1 MKIAPLP
8 PDEDVRIAALRRYE
22 ILDSA
27 PEEAFERI
35 TRLAQRLFDV
45 PIALVSL
52 VDVDRQW
59 FKSCIGLDT
68 RSTSRDVSF
77 CAHAILGDD
86 VLIVPDATLDPRFV
100 DNPDVLGGPKIR
112 FYAGAPLKTGDGASL
127 GTLCVIDDHPR
138 AGLSAPQR
146 QTLADL
152 ARIVVDEMELRLAL
166 RRSVEREEELRRAKA
181 VAEEASAAK
190 SAFLSRMSHEF
201 RTPLNAILGFVQ
213 LLQGE
218 DLTPDQKED
227 LAHMRRAGDQ
237 LLHLL
242 TETLDLSRLESGE
255 VRLTIE
261 DAALAPIVVAAERA
275 AVGAERVHV
284 DVDPDLRVLAD
295 VRQLEDVLAE
305 VVRNALTHAGTAATV
320 TVTAAR
326 RGGVVDVFV
335 SDDGSGIDPDDLE
348 RLFAPFERGTG
359 DTPGIGLGLALAQRS
374 LEAMAGSLTA
384 RSARG
389 SGTTLTISLPAGTG
403 GAEPGDGGPRILY
416 VDDNPSSLRLVEKIM
431 ARYPG
436 VRLHLA
442 ATGREGIA
450 IATEELPDLVLLDL
464 YLPDLSGFDVIE
476 SLRTDPRTVT
486 VPVVV
491 VTVEDDPA
499 VAERLLAAG
508 AAQVLT
514 KPFDAQELVDAVAA
528 HLEHETVRLDA

>member
-1 MKIAPLP
+1 MQIAPLP

-35 TRLAQRLFDV
+35 TKLAQRLFDV

-86 VLIVPDATLDPRFV
+86 VLVVPDATLDPRFSG
-100 DNPDVLGGPKIR
+100 NPDVLGGPGIR
-112 FYAGAPLKTGDGASL
+112 FYAGAPLQTAEGVSL

-138 AGLSAPQR
+138 PGLSARDR
-146 QTLADL
+146 QTLTDL
-152 ARIVVDEMELRLAL
+152 ARIVVDEMELRLSL

-181 VAEEASAAK
+181 AAEQASAAK
-190 SAFLSRMSHEF
+190 SQFLSRMSHEF

-242 TETLDLSRLESGE
+242 TETLDLSRLESGK

-261 DAALAPIVVAAERA
+261 DTALAPVVAAAVRVAVGEERA
-275 AVGAERVHV
+275 RVAL
-284 DVDPDLRVLAD
+284 DEGLRVLAD
-295 VRQLEDVLAE
+295 VHQLEDVIAE
-305 VVRNALTHAGTAATV
+305 LIGNALTHAGTSATV
-320 TVTAAR
+320 TVTAER
-326 RGGVVDVFV
+326 RGGVVDVLIA
-335 SDDGSGIDPDDLE
+335 DDGRGMETADLE
-348 RLFAPFERGTG
+348 RLLAPFERGTG
-359 DTPGIGLGLALAQRS
+359 DTPGIGIGLALAQRT
-374 LEAMAGSLTA
+374 LEAMAGSLGV
-384 RSARG
+384 RSAPG
-389 SGTTLTISLPAGTG
+389 EGTTLTISLPAGTG
-403 GAEPGDGGPRILY
+403 SAESGDGGPRILY

-431 ARYPG
+431 SRHPG

-442 ATGREGIA
+442 STGAEGIS

-464 YLPDLSGFDVIE
+464 YLPDASGFEVLE
-476 SLRTDPRTVT
+476 SLRNDPRTASI
-486 VPVVV
+486 PVVV
-491 VTVEDDPA
+491 VTVEDDPD
-499 VAERLLAAG
+499 VAARLSSAG
-508 AAQVLT
+508 AAEVLT
-514 KPFDAQELVDAVAA
+514 KPFEAQTLVDAVTA
-528 HLEHETVRLDA
+528 HLDPERAAIDA